1 MISLLLCVM
10 SILLNPQLA
19 DSVGWVVEGMDVDA
33 VLMRSGKKIRIGWC
47 GKLT

>member
-1 MISLLLCVM
+1 MISLLLCAM

-33 VLMRSGKKIRIGWC
+33 VVMRSGKKITVG
-47 GKLT
+47 